1 MKAIATEKQERQ
13 KIEQVNAVA
22 VIKNAEQGQEIE
34 KLKTEN
40 ARLLDVVNALQD
52 RLLFGW
58 GLLARSGGNT
68 LGVRGSKGN
77 ANSTIELMDTI
88 WIVLNL
94 FQN

>member
-52 RLLFGW
+52 RLLFG
-58 GLLARSGGNT
+58 
-68 LGVRGSKGN
+68 
-77 ANSTIELMDTI
+77 
-88 WIVLNL
+88 
-94 FQN
+94 